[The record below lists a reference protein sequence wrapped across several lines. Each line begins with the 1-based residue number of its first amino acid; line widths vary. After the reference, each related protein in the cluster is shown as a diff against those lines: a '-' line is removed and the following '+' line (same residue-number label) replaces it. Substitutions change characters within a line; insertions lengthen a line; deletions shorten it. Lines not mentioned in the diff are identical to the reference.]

1 MLVAKPLHF
10 VNFIVRFEAFIGN
23 RTMGSV
29 QHRRQLDAILSIDMT
44 QYSWFMALD
53 ESSTH
58 EIAKSSLQRF
68 EKLLKKYGGQTISGQ
83 SGDGM
88 IARLDS
94 AADAVELATS
104 FQTQMSEDP
113 LPVSDG
119 DIARFRIGIHVADVI
134 HEDGF
139 VTGTGVNI
147 AKRLEGL
154 ADPGGI
160 LLSSTAYDL
169 LDDKK
174 NYNAE
179 YVGHC
184 KLKNIP
190 APVEAHRL
198 LPDGANNMMR
208 PVFRKNIVGI
218 KNSNIPSIAVLP
230 FRDLSA
236 SQNEGYFCN
245 GLTEEIISN
254 LSKFRELLV
263 ISHSSS
269 SLLKNMEIPIPEI
282 GKGLGVEYILIG
294 SVNRSNTRMRV
305 ITQLLET
312 EHGNQIWADKF
323 DRNVEDIFDFQAEVT
338 QLIAVRMADR
348 VEGMELT
355 RTKTGGETENLEA
368 YGLTLMAQENFYTY
382 TKQGNHTAQRLYEK
396 AIERDPKYGRAYA
409 ALSRTHIYDW
419 RYLWTE
425 TPEASFEKALEAA
438 RLAVKLDA
446 SDARGYAELAFVHLW
461 SKQIDAAIGLFE
473 RALLLNPNSA
483 DIMAEF
489 ADALAYAGKLEQA
502 EETLNN
508 AMRLNPFHPD
518 WYLWYL
524 ADIYYG
530 MARYGDV
537 VSAIEQMRDQSEG
550 HRLLAAAYAMMGNT
564 EKATYFAD
572 RVIERHPN
580 FSVSRWAEIQP
591 DQDPKIQKLF
601 LTGLLKSGLPE

>member
-1 MLVAKPLHF
+1 
-10 VNFIVRFEAFIGN
+10 
-23 RTMGSV
+23 MGSV

-44 QYSWFMALD
+44 QYSWFMSLD

-58 EIAKSSLQRF
+58 EIAKSSLRRF
-68 EKLLKKYGGQTISGQ
+68 EKLLKKYGGQSISGQ

-94 AADAVELATS
+94 AVDAVALATS

-160 LLSSTAYDL
+160 LLSSAAYDH

-174 NYNAE
+174 NYNTE
-179 YVGHC
+179 YIGHC

-190 APVEAHRL
+190 VAVEAHRL
-198 LPDGANNMMR
+198 LPENANIMMR
-208 PVFRKNIVGI
+208 PVFRDNVVNLKNT
-218 KNSNIPSIAVLP
+218 NSPSIAVLP
-230 FRDLSA
+230 FRDLSID
-236 SQNEGYFCN
+236 QDEGYFCS

-254 LSKFRELLV
+254 LSKFRELFV
-263 ISHSSS
+263 ISHNSSV
-269 SLLKNMEIPIPEI
+269 LMKDREISIPEI
-282 GKGLGVEYILIG
+282 GKGLGVEYILVG

-305 ITQLLET
+305 VTQLMET
-312 EHGNQIWADKF
+312 EYGNQIWADKF
-323 DRNVEDIFDFQAEVT
+323 DRNVEDVFDFQDEVT
-338 QLIAVRMADR
+338 QLIAVRLADR
-348 VEGMELT
+348 VEGMELS
-355 RTKTGGETENLEA
+355 RTKVSGETEDLEA
-368 YGLTLMAQENFYTY
+368 YGLTLMAQENFYAY
-382 TKQGNHTAQRLYEK
+382 TRQGNHTAQRLYEK
-396 AIERDPKYGRAYA
+396 AIERDPKYARAYA

-419 RYLWTE
+419 RYLWTD
-425 TPEASFEKALEAA
+425 TPEVSFETALETA
-438 RLAVKLDA
+438 RLAVKLDEG
-446 SDARGYAELAFVHLW
+446 DARGYAELAFVHLW
-461 SKQIDAAIGLFE
+461 SKQVDAAIGLFE
-473 RALLLNPNSA
+473 RALILNPNSA

-502 EETLNN
+502 EAMLKK

-524 ADIYYG
+524 ADIYFC
-530 MARYGDV
+530 MARYSDV
-537 VSAIEQMRDQSEG
+537 VVAIEQMRDQSEG
-550 HRLLAAAYAMMGNT
+550 HRLLAAAYAMMGKT
-564 EKATYFAD
+564 DKARYFAD
-572 RVIERHPN
+572 KVIERQPN
-580 FSVSRWAEIQP
+580 FSVSHWADIQP
-591 DQDPKIQKLF
+591 DMDPAIKPLFIQ
-601 LTGLLKSGLPE
+601 GLLRAGLPE

>member
-1 MLVAKPLHF
+1 
-10 VNFIVRFEAFIGN
+10 
-23 RTMGSV
+23 MGSV

-44 QYSWFMALD
+44 QYSWFMSLD

-68 EKLLKKYGGQTISGQ
+68 EKLLEKYGGQTISGQ

-94 AADAVELATS
+94 ATDAVELATS

-113 LPVSDG
+113 LPVLDG

-134 HEDGF
+134 HEDGL

-160 LLSSTAYDL
+160 LLSSAAYDH
-169 LDDKK
+169 LDSKT
-174 NYNAE
+174 E
-179 YVGHC
+179 YKTECIGHC

-190 APVEAHRL
+190 VAVEAHRL
-198 LPDGANNMMR
+198 LPTNSSSLMR
-208 PVFRKNIVGI
+208 PVIRNNLVNVK
-218 KNSNIPSIAVLP
+218 KSDIPSIAVLP

-236 SQNEGYFCN
+236 DQNEGYFCN
-245 GLTEEIISN
+245 GLTEEIISS
-254 LSKFRELLV
+254 LSRFRELFV
-263 ISHSSS
+263 ISHSST
-269 SLLKNMEIPIPEI
+269 SLLKNMEISIQEI
-282 GKGLGVEYILIG
+282 GKGLGVEYILVG

-305 ITQLLET
+305 VTQLLET
-312 EHGNQIWADKF
+312 EQGNQIWTDKF
-323 DRNVEDIFDFQAEVT
+323 DRNVEDIFDFQDEVT
-338 QLIAVRMADR
+338 QLIAVRLADR
-348 VEGMELT
+348 VEGMELN

-368 YGLTLMAQENFYTY
+368 YGLTLMAQENFHTY
-382 TKQGNHTAQRLYEK
+382 TRQGNHTAQRLYEK

-409 ALSRTHIYDW
+409 ALSRTHNFDW
-419 RYLWTE
+419 RYLWTD
-425 TPEASFEKALEAA
+425 TPEASLEKALETA
-438 RLAVKLDA
+438 RLAVKLDEG
-446 SDARGYAELAFVHLW
+446 DARGYAELAFVHLW

-473 RALLLNPNSA
+473 RALMLNPNSA

-502 EETLNN
+502 EAMLKN

-524 ADIYYG
+524 ADVYYG
-530 MARYGDV
+530 MARYSDV

-550 HRLLAAAYAMMGNT
+550 HRLLAAAHAMMGNS
-564 EKATYFAD
+564 EKASFFAGK
-572 RVIERHPN
+572 VVERQPN

-591 DQDPKIQKLF
+591 DQDPVIQERF
-601 LTGLLKSGLPE
+601 LTGLRKAGLPE